1 MKESEHDDDFTA
13 MLKAM
18 TETMREHPFWD
29 RLVVGTPLENDLP
42 VRAAIVALEH
52 RKHSD

>member
-1 MKESEHDDDFTA
+1 MKETDEFTD

-18 TETMREHPFWD
+18 TDAMREHPFWD
-29 RLVVGTPLENDLP
+29 RCVAGTPLENDLP
-42 VRAAIVALEH
+42 VRATIVALEH